1 MTTVNRD
8 VDMSIRSSITFLTIL
23 LLLTAACVGR
33 GQYVPID
40 KQSLKGSGKIY
51 FIPLADFP
59 SSTTEDLIAHYKS
72 KYGLQ
77 VETLPNLALKFSVV
91 DTGRQQLIAEALI
104 ALMKSAYPD
113 LTNTPEAIMIG
124 LTTEDMY
131 IAQYSWQFTFSWRQ
145 EGKYAVVSN
154 ARMSLG
160 APFISEEQ
168 VTARLRKMV
177 TKNIGILYYRLP
189 QSNNPRSVLYKN
201 VGGISE
207 LDEMGE
213 EF

>member
-1 MTTVNRD
+1 MTKSETHPVFG
-8 VDMSIRSSITFLTIL
+8 ITYALL
-23 LLLTAACVGR
+23 LLLTAGCVGR

-40 KQSLKGSGKIY
+40 NQSLKGSGKVY
-51 FIPLADFP
+51 FIPLGDFP
-59 SSTTEDLIAHYKS
+59 SSTTEDLIAHYKI
-72 KYGLQ
+72 KYGLN
-77 VETLPNLALKFSVV
+77 VETLPNLPLKFSVV

-104 ALMKSAYPD
+104 TLMKSAYPD
-113 LTNTPEAIMIG
+113 STNNPEAIMIG

-160 APFISEEQ
+160 APLISEEQ
-168 VTARLRKMV
+168 LTARLRKMV
-177 TKNIGILYYRLP
+177 TGILYYRLP
-189 QSNNPRSVLYKN
+189 QSNDPRSVLYKN

-207 LDEMGE
+207 LDHMGE
-213 EF
+213 DF

>member
-1 MTTVNRD
+1 MKIHKSFPV
-8 VDMSIRSSITFLTIL
+8 IFFIIF
-23 LLLTAACVGR
+23 LLLTVGCAGG

-40 KQSLKGSGKIY
+40 KQSLKGWGKLY
-51 FIPLADFP
+51 FIPLGDFP
-59 SSTTEDLIAHYKS
+59 SSTIRDLIAHYRS
-72 KYGLQ
+72 KYGLSI
-77 VETLPNLALKFSVV
+77 ETLPNLPLNSSIG
-91 DTGRQQLIAEALI
+91 DTDRQQLIAEAVI

-113 LTNTPEAIMIG
+113 LTNAPDAIVIG

-131 IAQYSWQFTFSWRQ
+131 IAQYDWQFTFSWRQ

-160 APFISEEQ
+160 GPLITEEK
-168 VTARLRKMV
+168 VKARLRKMV

-189 QSNNPRSVLYKN
+189 QSNDPRSVLYKN

-207 LDEMGE
+207 LDYMGE